1 LLLSLRLVFKHF
13 LLRKPWRN
21 ALYRNKKFTSPKKV
35 GRPEIGAAHKS
46 QTPGPIGSAANGQTH
61 AVCKLCCCDPCMEQ
75 TDRRTDRRP
84 TDTYRQCQKRTVSR
98 RKLTSIFELIS
109 LTVRTLLIRDR
120 VLGDC
125 PRPRQNSLALASKRR
140 GRPRPRA
147 ASALT

>member
-75 TDRRTDRRP
+75 TDGWTDG
-84 TDTYRQCQKRTVSR
+84 RQTRIGSAKKRTVSR

-109 LTVRTLLIRDR
+109 LTVRTVLIRDR